1 MSETVK
7 IRGADG
13 VEYAYTLSRVL
24 DGLVAALSSGQID
37 AAVALYAQIRED
49 IAFQLIG
56 RTQGH
61 RSVLEQVANLFFQ
74 ARDYQR
80 AAYCCE
86 QLDEPLKAAE
96 LYERAGDAAAAAQM
110 YAAAGNV
117 PKAAEMFERAGS
129 HVEAA
134 KMHLHLGSEDH
145 IVRAA
150 MCFEKA
156 GRPFEAASA
165 WERAG
170 RIENALGQY
179 QSVAD
184 DSPDKKHADKQV
196 RAIEERLGLRR
207 STTGQI
213 PLAAVQ
219 QAPERFL
226 PATTLT
232 TMEGFDVL
240 RRIPLFV
247 DLSLPELKAIHHL
260 CVAVDVPAGARLV
273 EAGQP
278 SPALWVMLGVTA
290 EVRGGHTTVARIE
303 PGDHVGD
310 MGLFD
315 DAPAEVDVVAVSSG
329 RCLRLDKPAF
339 LDAMAASDAFALRIH
354 RGLFR
359 SLRDRLRHTTRL
371 VTGGVT

>member
-1 MSETVK
+1 MTETVK

-13 VEYAYTLSRVL
+13 VEYAYTLNRVL
-24 DGLVAALSSGQID
+24 DGLVAALSSGQIE

-56 RTQGH
+56 RTQGN
-61 RSVLEQVANLFFQ
+61 RPVFQQVANLFFQ

-86 QLDEPLKAAE
+86 QLDEPQKAAE
-96 LYERAGDAAAAAQM
+96 LYERADDAAAAAQM

-134 KMHLHLGSEDH
+134 KLHLHLAGEDH
-145 IVRAA
+145 LVRAA

-156 GRPFEAASA
+156 NRTFEAASA
-165 WERAG
+165 WEQAG

-179 QSVAD
+179 QNVAE
-184 DSPDKKHADKQV
+184 DSPDKKMADKQV

-207 STTGQI
+207 STTGQMST
-213 PLAAVQ
+213 AAVH
-219 QAPERFL
+219 QAAFM

-232 TMEGFDVL
+232 TMEGFDAL
-240 RRIPLFV
+240 RRIPLFAE
-247 DLSLPELKAIHHL
+247 LSLPELKAIHHL
-260 CVAVDVPAGARLV
+260 CVAVDVPAGVRLV
-273 EAGQP
+273 EAGLP
-278 SPALWVMLGVTA
+278 SPALWILLGVTA
-290 EVRGGHTTVARIE
+290 EVRGGHTTVAHIE

-315 DAPAEVDVVAVSSG
+315 DAPAEVDVVALTSG

-339 LDAMAASDAFALRIH
+339 RDAMAASDAFALRIH

-371 VTGGVT
+371 VTGGVM

>member
-13 VEYAYTLSRVL
+13 VEYAYTLNRVL

-56 RTQGH
+56 RTQGN
-61 RSVLEQVANLFFQ
+61 RPVFQQVANLFFQ

-86 QLDEPLKAAE
+86 QLDEPQKAAE
-96 LYERAGDAAAAAQM
+96 LYERADDAAAAAQM

-134 KMHLHLGSEDH
+134 KLHLHLGGEDH

-156 GRPFEAASA
+156 NRPFEAASA
-165 WERAG
+165 WEQAG

-179 QSVAD
+179 QNVAD

-213 PLAAVQ
+213 PLSAVQ
-219 QAPERFL
+219 QAPERFM

-232 TMEGFDVL
+232 TMEGFDAL
-240 RRIPLFV
+240 RRIPLFAE
-247 DLSLPELKAIHHL
+247 LSLPELKAIHHL
-260 CVAVDVPAGARLV
+260 CVAIDVPAGARLV

-278 SPALWVMLGVTA
+278 SPALWILLGVTA

-315 DAPAEVDVVAVSSG
+315 DSPAEVDVVALSSG

-339 LDAMAASDAFALRIH
+339 RDAMAASDAFALRIH

-371 VTGGVT
+371 VTGGVA